1 MNPEQL
7 ARYELSEFGT
17 HNIWV
22 EDDVLY
28 QAYYE
33 GGVRMV
39 DISGDLMG
47 NLYTQGR
54 ESAVFKAHD
63 PIGYIPNSPGAW
75 SVMPWKGNI
84 FFSDI
89 NSGMW
94 AVKVQ
99 PAERPI
105 S

>member
-1 MNPEQL
+1 M
-7 ARYELSEFGT
+7 
-17 HNIWV
+17 WV

-39 DISGDLMG
+39 DVSGKLMG

-54 ESAVFKAHD
+54 EIAVFKAHD
-63 PIGYIPNSPGAW
+63 PIGYIPNAPGAW
-75 SVMPWKGNI
+75 SVMPHKGHI
-84 FFSDI
+84 FFSDVS
-89 NSGMW
+89 SGLW
-94 AVKVQ
+94 SIRLQ
-99 PAERPI
+99 PRERPV

>member
-7 ARYELSEFGT
+7 ARYEVSEFGT

-54 ESAVFKAHD
+54 EIAVFKAHD